1 MFAGSCLHFFFV
13 ADLLHS
19 SQSSPDGGDETFD
32 HLNNLNKG
40 LLACLFVCLSFF
52 KIFFLSGTLASTL
65 RCMST
70 CFG

>member
-1 MFAGSCLHFFFV
+1 MFAGSCLHFFLV

-52 KIFFLSGTLASTL
+52 KIFF
-65 RCMST
+65 CPEH
-70 CFG
+70 